1 MMNCKICSYQ
11 STPFATAVVLGK
23 YGVQYFECKSCG
35 FIQTEEPYWL
45 AEAYSSQTITSS
57 DLGVVSRNVTN
68 AKLSMALITA
78 FFDPRAKFIDIGGG
92 YGLLVRLMRD
102 AGYNFFWSDRSCVN
116 LFAKGAEADLTGGQG
131 YELATSFE
139 VLEHLV
145 SPLEEIQTYLEYSS
159 GLFFSTSLVPET
171 RPRPNEWWYYQP
183 YEGQHICF
191 YTLESLS
198 SIADRFHVHLYS
210 DNRQFHLLTGK
221 RISPYLFRKVL
232 HSKLGWII
240 RALGRRRS
248 LLEDDYLKMTG
259 KRFD

>member
-1 MMNCKICSYQ
+1 MMNCKICSSQ

-23 YGVQYFECKSCG
+23 YNVQYFECQACG

-45 AEAYSSQTITSS
+45 AEAYSPQAISPS

-78 FFDPRAKFIDIGGG
+78 FFDSSAKFIDIGGG

-102 AGYNFFWSDRSCVN
+102 AGYNFFWSDRACVN
-116 LFAKGAEADLTGGQG
+116 LFAKGTEADLSNGQV
-131 YELATSFE
+131 YELATAFE

-145 SPLEEIQTYLEYSS
+145 SPREEIKNSLELSS
-159 GLFFSTSLVPET
+159 SLFFSTFLVPKV

-183 YEGQHICF
+183 QDGQHICF
-191 YTLESLS
+191 YTLESLNC
-198 SIADRFHVHLYS
+198 IADKFHVHLYS
-210 DNRQFHLLTGK
+210 DNRQFHLLTRK

-232 HSKLGWII
+232 HSKLGWVL
-240 RALGRRRS
+240 RAIGKRKS
-248 LLEDDYLKMTG
+248 LLEDDYLKLTG
-259 KRFD
+259 KGFH